1 MHCTRQ
7 ACTRP
12 CAPLPRRLGPPRPS
26 SRVWHGTSST
36 LTRSSLPLTEQIKC
50 HCTDCQL
57 TSGTSNS
64 SNILAKEADV
74 SIEGSIGNYVSKAA
88 SGKDVTRIFCTSCGT
103 PFAHNS
109 ATFGDSM
116 AVQTAPLGGA
126 FKSVPYGA
134 ELFVKDRWAGVK
146 AVEGA
151 DQQETA

>member
-1 MHCTRQ
+1 MSTYSGICLCGASEITVN
-7 ACTRP
+7 
-12 CAPLPRRLGPPRPS
+12 GPKADK
-26 SRVWHGTSST
+26 
-36 LTRSSLPLTEQIKC
+36 QIKC
-50 HCTDCQL
+50 HCTDCQQ

-64 SNILAKEADV
+64 SNILAKESDV
-74 SIEGSIGNYVSKAA
+74 EITGKIGKYTSKAA
-88 SGKDVTRIFCTSCGT
+88 SGNEVTRIFCTGCGS

-109 ATFGDSM
+109 SVFGDSM
-116 AVQTAPLGGA
+116 AVQTASLGSS